1 MRVCNPALEVS
12 LRFAQTLEHVLLA
25 ITSQV
30 EDPPPT
36 QLGRTR
42 SEANWLAQG
51 GTDPGP
57 GTAAPLRVR
66 EPPGPMPEMRFWA
79 VIKGTTDDGSG
90 AFRLGWQQAD
100 RFTSRLRL
108 LIAALDSPAHR
119 SAAATTLGFVS
130 DDVRAW
136 VVSRG
141 PDAYAR
147 AVAEPK
153 EITRLLGLLRAQ
165 GSEDELSLGERLLHL
180 EGRE

>member
-1 MRVCNPALEVS
+1 
-12 LRFAQTLEHVLLA
+12 
-25 ITSQV
+25 
-30 EDPPPT
+30 
-36 QLGRTR
+36 
-42 SEANWLAQG
+42 
-51 GTDPGP
+51 
-57 GTAAPLRVR
+57 
-66 EPPGPMPEMRFWA
+66 MPEMRFWA